1 MTTAT
6 QHPTPAHPSR
16 DDRPDL
22 NTRLIAEFIA
32 VSPSS
37 ESTKL
42 RYATQIGEFR
52 EWLAHPQTER
62 TGSTALLAARRADIV
77 RFIAYLA
84 SGDRYAAP
92 RTVPDRS
99 RVLSDSA
106 RKNYMSALHSFYKHL
121 VTLELADKNP
131 TEDVARPR
139 VRVRPGVR
147 LTAVELRRFLD
158 APGSPRDRV
167 QAYLLA
173 YTGCRLNEIRCLRW
187 SDVDFNEGTLMVLG
201 KRDKYRVVDIH
212 SRLVPELRRWRMY
225 QDARAERDPRVAQAR
240 SNPDADFVLLSRT
253 GQQLSASAICKQIK
267 RRATVAGLY
276 VKSPKHGECRSAVS
290 PHVLRR
296 TLASLLLNDGHHLD
310 AVADVLGHESVDTT
324 RKHYA
329 FSSNARRRA
338 TIEGLRI

>member
-1 MTTAT
+1 MPRTPEPD
-6 QHPTPAHPSR
+6 HPAHPSR
-16 DDRPDL
+16 DERPGQ
-22 NTRLIAEFIA
+22 NTRLIAEYIA
-32 VSPSS
+32 MSPSS
-37 ESTKL
+37 ESTKH
-42 RYATQIGEFR
+42 RYATQLGEFR
-52 EWLAHPQTER
+52 DWLAHPRSARE
-62 TGSTALLAARRADIV
+62 GSSSLLKVRRADV
-77 RFIAYLA
+77 ARFLVYLA
-84 SGDRYAAP
+84 SGDRFAAP
-92 RTVPDRS
+92 PTVPDPT

-121 VTLELADKNP
+121 VVLEVVDKNP
-131 TEDVARPR
+131 TEGVTRPR
-139 VRVRPGVR
+139 VRVKPGMR
-147 LTAVELRRFLD
+147 LTAAELRRFLD
-158 APGSPRDRV
+158 APGSPRDRI

-187 SDVDFNEGTLMVLG
+187 QDVNLDEGTLMVLG

-212 SRLVPELRRWRMY
+212 SRLMPELRRFEQYM
-225 QDARAERDPRVAQAR
+225 DARTERDSQVALAR
-240 SNPDADFVLLSRT
+240 SHPDTNFVLLSRN
-253 GQQLSASAICKQIK
+253 GEQLSASAICKQIK

-276 VKSPKHGECRSAVS
+276 VHSPKHGECRSAIS

-329 FSSNARRRA
+329 FSSSARRRA

>member
-1 MTTAT
+1 MTIAK
-6 QHPTPAHPSR
+6 HNPFPSHPSR
-16 DDRPDL
+16 DERPDP
-22 NTRLIAEFIA
+22 NARLIAEFIA

-37 ESTKL
+37 ESTKH

-52 EWLAHPQTER
+52 NWLSHPQNER
-62 TGSTALLAARRADIV
+62 SGSTSLLKARRPDIA

-92 RTVPDRS
+92 STVPDPS

-121 VTLELADKNP
+121 LTLELVDKNP
-131 TEDVARPR
+131 TEGVTRPR
-139 VRVRPGVR
+139 VRVRPGMR
-147 LTAVELRRFLD
+147 LTAAELRRFLD
-158 APGSPRDRV
+158 APGSPRDRI

-187 SDVDFNEGTLMVLG
+187 CNVDFDEGTLLVLG
-201 KRDKYRVVDIH
+201 KRDKYRAVDIH
-212 SRLVPELRRWRMY
+212 SRLLPELRRWRMY

-240 SNPDADFVLLSRT
+240 SNPDTDFVLLSRT
-253 GQQLSASAICKQIK
+253 GKQLSASAICKQIK

-338 TIEGLRI
+338 TIEGLHI